1 VEAVWEQI
9 RPAVVFHLAGYGVD
23 RAEREDAGFR
33 GVNVQAVEHAG
44 RAAAKY
50 HDPSWPW
57 VQFVH
62 AGSVAEYGPI
72 GGSLV
77 ESSRENP
84 ATLYGKSKL
93 AGTRAL
99 AGCCAETGLRG
110 VTARLAT
117 VYGPG
122 EHPGRLLPSL
132 LEAAAGT
139 EPICLS
145 EGFQKRDFTY
155 VEDVAEAL
163 IRLAVTRPT
172 PGDVVNVV
180 TGELTTVRSFAQTA
194 ARVLG
199 ISPTRL
205 LFGALPVRYE
215 EEMQH
220 GPISNL
226 KLKELTGWAPSIA
239 IEEGIRRTVNFLAQ
253 CAAQE
258 SHG

>member
-1 VEAVWEQI
+1 
-9 RPAVVFHLAGYGVD
+9 
-23 RAEREDAGFR
+23 
-33 GVNVQAVEHAG
+33 
-44 RAAAKY
+44 
-50 HDPSWPW
+50 
-57 VQFVH
+57 
-62 AGSVAEYGPI
+62 
-72 GGSLV
+72 
-77 ESSRENP
+77 
-84 ATLYGKSKL
+84 
-93 AGTRAL
+93 
-99 AGCCAETGLRG
+99 
-110 VTARLAT
+110 
-117 VYGPG
+117 
-122 EHPGRLLPSL
+122 
-132 LEAAAGT
+132 
-139 EPICLS
+139 
-145 EGFQKRDFTY
+145 
-155 VEDVAEAL
+155 
-163 IRLAVTRPT
+163 
-172 PGDVVNVV
+172 VVNVV